1 MSADQ
6 GENSRIQS
14 ALVSTF
20 RSHASGHAALILVG
34 NIVPLSIAVIL
45 FQNDVPGLRVY
56 WWAALV
62 LVATLLRASWRLRGA
77 HLHVSDASYLARSRA
92 VVVLQGLCWSLGLAY
107 FMPWV
112 PIDEMTIAMAGFAAI
127 IGSAIST
134 LASDPPS
141 FRRLT
146 LSTFGPLPFGLL
158 AVSTD
163 KTHIVLVALIVPFI
177 FVLLYLH
184 HRVHA
189 ALVEHLRT
197 VDRLSMSEKAQ
208 AELIGELQ
216 TALGAV
222 KQLTGLLPICAN
234 CKKVRDDFGYW
245 NSVEHYISKHTDA
258 RFSHG
263 VCPDCFPKLF
273 PGVDMTELE
282 EEHV

>member
-1 MSADQ
+1 M
-6 GENSRIQS
+6 
-14 ALVSTF
+14 
-20 RSHASGHAALILVG
+20 VG
-34 NIVPLSIAVIL
+34 NIVPLAMSVVMFRRYI
-45 FQNDVPGLRVY
+45 PGLRLY

-62 LVATLLRASWRLRGA
+62 LAMTMLRAATSLRGGN
-77 HLHVSDASYLARSRA
+77 LRVSDASFLARARG
-92 VVVLQGLCWSLGLAY
+92 VVVLQGLSWSLGLAY
-107 FMPWV
+107 LMPRLQ
-112 PIDEMTIAMAGFAAI
+112 IEELTIALAGL
-127 IGSAIST
+127 SAILASALST

-146 LSTFGPLPFGLL
+146 LSVFGPIPFGLL
-158 AVSTD
+158 AASTD
-163 KTHIVLVALIVPFI
+163 QRHLVLATFVVPFI
-177 FVLLYLH
+177 LVLLFLH
-184 HRVHA
+184 HRVHT

-197 VDRLSMSEKAQ
+197 VDRLSISEKAQ
-208 AELIGELQ
+208 ATLIAELK

-258 RFSHG
+258 KFSHG

-273 PGVDMTELE
+273 PGIPMEELE